1 MVAMKLKIYAHLS
14 VLFEITAL
22 IFMAVSLILKLLLT
36 YKINVSSYLMILV
49 ASFILSKLII
59 HLFLQIRVI
68 PLEES

>member
-1 MVAMKLKIYAHLS
+1 MKLKIYAHIS
-14 VLFEITAL
+14 VSFEITAL

-49 ASFILSKLII
+49 SSFILSELII

-68 PLEES
+68 PFEES

>member
-1 MVAMKLKIYAHLS
+1 MKLKIYAHLS
-14 VLFEITAL
+14 VSFEITEL

-49 ASFILSKLII
+49 SSFILSELII

-68 PLEES
+68 PFEES

>member
-1 MVAMKLKIYAHLS
+1 MKLKIYAHLS

-49 ASFILSKLII
+49 SSFILSKLII

>member
-1 MVAMKLKIYAHLS
+1 MKLKICAHLS
-14 VLFEITAL
+14 VSFEITAL

-49 ASFILSKLII
+49 SSFILSELII

-68 PLEES
+68 PFEES

>member
-1 MVAMKLKIYAHLS
+1 MKLKIYAHLS
-14 VLFEITAL
+14 VSFEITAF

-49 ASFILSKLII
+49 SSFILSELII

-68 PLEES
+68 PFEES

>member
-1 MVAMKLKIYAHLS
+1 MKLKIYAHLS

-36 YKINVSSYLMILV
+36 YKINVSSYLMVLV
-49 ASFILSKLII
+49 SSFILSKLII

>member
-1 MVAMKLKIYAHLS
+1 MKLKIYAHLS